1 MPKEPSARQES
12 AFRWNASSTELR
24 NDLWAMLDEVES
36 QGDPLDRWL
45 GPLAGLL
52 ISKWAANEEAEREA
66 VATANDRGFASEL
79 PQALRLPSWE
89 EPRSNHADAVAEA
102 LREVTGLEGARGA
115 VVRHVGSIAPLI
127 IRAAENPP
135 SMFKR
140 LLAWVRRLDLGT
152 LQGRAVAGYLFDD
165 VLFAALDK
173 QGKRL
178 GEFVTPAPAVDFML
192 ELAKPEPGERI
203 YDPCFGYGGVLIG
216 AARRLC
222 SNGGTS
228 SIVDGVHARR
238 QGVFGVEVNRFS
250 FAVGI
255 CRALLAGV
263 DRLDLELGD
272 ALERPLPG
280 DHSSQ
285 GFDCILAVPPWGRRH
300 TSQNATASSFPF
312 PSRRYENLFL
322 QHVMAN
328 LRPGGRAVVAVP
340 DGVLFR
346 SGRDHQVRKA
356 LLSDYRVDAVVSL
369 PDGAFA
375 PHTSIHVNLVLF
387 RREDPAS
394 QVRFVVVSR
403 EAWEKVSLD
412 DASDGGALRA
422 GLPVSSRFCRNL
434 AKVVSS
440 GSLGSAFS
448 GIKVWDVTVRE
459 LASRD
464 HDLVAKESGTKALD
478 RELDGLRKAD
488 PSLKIERL
496 ENVAETF
503 RGRSFDRRYTTEDR
517 TSPDVVAGLL
527 RVGDLKREPLQAP
540 SLFLTGEKK
549 GRLKDEDVLG
559 SGDLVLTTRGAIGKA
574 GIIPGGFGAAVDSVA
589 TESMTVLRAGEAV
602 KPEFLSAV
610 LRSPVY
616 KDWMAGDAR
625 GNTIQH
631 LSIRS
636 LRGLRVPVPSVPVQ
650 DAVLTEMSGPVHISM
665 ASHSFYFEETDAI
678 AVLARVLSGAA
689 KDPIAAWLA
698 KPTVAALASRRQEE
712 VTLYECL
719 NRLGELLSSLPV
731 SPPRDSL
738 ISRVWPA
745 IQEAEPTP
753 AAATP
758 EAREA
763 LLLRRRAILAPLFD
777 PLDLEP
783 LISFALD
790 EVWAAVRVLAA
801 FGLVPDGPGR
811 LVVLERARGH
821 LGLALRHLQDAEAP
835 YVGRLSQFIERMF
848 DLAGQEIDAMRAS
861 VQIDIVVEPDAV
873 PVGIDSEVQLR
884 LTNSSTLPLV
894 VLQVGTRPPVG
905 ARECPYLADG
915 ESCNIPLTVRPQDTT
930 HPFPIAVSWAALRLD
945 GTSVKGDEV
954 VHLSVRSTRDA
965 GRPAALGASPYI
977 VGNPVDREEM
987 FFGRT
992 GIMDRI
998 WRQLGEKSH
1007 ANVILLE
1014 GNRRTGKTSILR
1026 QLGKAGVLPDWIPVY
1041 CSFQDAE
1048 GDDTSGGIT
1057 TRNVFRL
1064 LARTMGWALYDAGV
1078 ETWFPGLSDRDPAR
1092 PFKLAFRT
1100 ALTQAFAGEHPFET
1114 FELYI
1119 EAALQAA
1126 RPRRVLLMLDEFD
1139 KLQEGIDAGITSPQV
1154 PENIRHLLQ
1163 HQSGL
1168 SAIITGSRRLKRL
1181 REEYWS
1187 ALFGFGHRIGVGA
1200 LPVEDAQRLVAEP
1213 VEGRLDYLPQARD
1226 RIVKLCARHPFL
1238 IQSLCNRVFE
1248 HAASDGGRTITL
1260 GIVEQAATEMVEE
1273 NEHFRTLWDYAGSAR
1288 RRLLLELCDRLAE
1301 GSDPVNLDLLEMKL
1315 SENRVPF
1322 SEASDLADDIQE
1334 LRELELIELN
1344 EGYSRR
1350 GYRLA
1355 VPLMAKWL
1363 RKNVDFEDLLVRC
1376 RQEAMET

>member
-12 AFRWNASSTELR
+12 AFRWDASSTELR
-24 NDLWAMLDEVES
+24 NDLSAMLDKVVS

-52 ISKWAANEEAEREA
+52 ITKWAANEEAEREA
-66 VATANDRGFASEL
+66 VAAATDRGFAPEL
-79 PQALRLPSWE
+79 PRALRLPSWE
-89 EPRSNHADAVAEA
+89 EPTSNHADAVAEA

-127 IRAAENPP
+127 IRAAENSP
-135 SMFKR
+135 SMFKG

-152 LQGRAVAGYLFDD
+152 PQDRAVAAYLFDD
-165 VLFAALDK
+165 TLFAALDT

-178 GEFVTPAPAVDFML
+178 GEFVTPGPAVEFML
-192 ELAKPEPGERI
+192 ELAKPQPGERI

-216 AARRLC
+216 AARRICL
-222 SNGGTS
+222 NGGTS
-228 SIVDGVHARR
+228 SIVDGVHVRR

-250 FAVGI
+250 FAIGI
-255 CRALLAGV
+255 CRALLADI
-263 DRLDLELGD
+263 DRPDLELGD

-280 DHSSQ
+280 DHSFE

-300 TSQNATASSFPF
+300 TSQNATASSFPY
-312 PSRRYENLFL
+312 PSWRYENLFL

-356 LLSDYRVDAVVSL
+356 LLSEYRVDAVVSL
-369 PDGAFA
+369 PDGTFA

-403 EAWEKVSLD
+403 ETWEKVSLD
-412 DASDGGALRA
+412 DALAGGALRA
-422 GLPVSSRFCRNL
+422 GLSVSSPSCRNL

-448 GIKVWDVTVRE
+448 GIKVWDVTVSE

-464 HDLVAKESGTKALD
+464 HDLVAKESGAKALD

-488 PSLKIERL
+488 PSLKVERL

-517 TSPDVVAGLL
+517 NSPDVVAGLL
-527 RVGDLKREPLQAP
+527 RVSDLKREPLQAP
-540 SLFLTGEKK
+540 SLFLTGERK
-549 GRLKDEDVLG
+549 GRLRGEDVLG
-559 SGDLVLTTRGAIGKA
+559 SGDVVLTTRGAIGKT
-574 GIIPGGFGAAVDSVA
+574 GIIPGGFGGAVDSVA
-589 TESMTVLRAGEAV
+589 TESMMVLRAGEAV
-602 KPEFLSAV
+602 KPEFLSAI
-610 LRSPVY
+610 LRSSVY
-616 KDWMAGDAR
+616 KDWMSGHAR

-631 LSIRS
+631 LSIRN

-650 DAVLTEMSGPVHISM
+650 DAVLTEMSGPVHISL
-665 ASHSFYFEETDAI
+665 ASDSFYFEETDAI
-678 AVLARVLSGAA
+678 SVLARVLSGAA
-689 KDPIAAWLA
+689 KDPIAAWLV

-719 NRLGELLSSLPV
+719 NRLGKLLSSLAVVQPH
-731 SPPRDSL
+731 DGL
-738 ISRVWPA
+738 LSRIWRA

-763 LLLRRRAILAPLFD
+763 LSLQRRAILVTLCNP
-777 PLDLEP
+777 PDLEP

-801 FGLVPDGPGR
+801 VGLVPDGPGR

-848 DLAGQEIDAMRAS
+848 DLAGQEINAMRAS
-861 VQIDIVVEPDAV
+861 VQIDIVVEPDVV
-873 PVGIDSEVQLR
+873 PVGTDSEVQLR

-905 ARECPYLADG
+905 EREFPYLADG
-915 ESCNIPLTVRPQDTT
+915 ESCNISLTVRPQDTS

-954 VHLSVRSTRDA
+954 VHLSVCSTRDA
-965 GRPAALGASPYI
+965 GRPTALGASPYI
-977 VGNPVDREEM
+977 VGNPVDRPEM
-987 FFGRT
+987 FFGRS

-998 WRQLGEKSH
+998 RRQLGEQ

-1026 QLGKAGVLPDWIPVY
+1026 QLGKAEELSDWIPVY

-1048 GDDTSGGIT
+1048 GDDRSGGIT

-1064 LARTMGWALYDAGV
+1064 LARTTGWALYDAGV
-1078 ETWFPGLSDRDPAR
+1078 ETWFPGLPARDLAR
-1092 PFKLAFRT
+1092 PFRLAFRS
-1100 ALTQAFAGEHPFET
+1100 ALTQAFAGEHTFEA

-1119 EAALQAA
+1119 QAALQAA
-1126 RPRRVLLMLDEFD
+1126 RPRRILLMLDEFD

-1163 HQSGL
+1163 HQPGL

-1187 ALFGFGHRIGVGA
+1187 ALFGFGYRIGVSA
-1200 LPVEDAQRLVAEP
+1200 LPMDDARRLVAEP

-1226 RIVKLCARHPFL
+1226 RIVELCARHPFL

-1248 HAASDGGRTITL
+1248 QAASRNVRTITV
-1260 GIVEQAATEMVEE
+1260 GIVERAATEMVED
-1273 NEHFRTLWDYAGSAR
+1273 NEHFRTLWDYAGRTR
-1288 RRLLLELCDRLAE
+1288 RRLLLAFCDRLAE
-1301 GSDPVNLDLLEMKL
+1301 GPDPVNLDLLEVTL
-1315 SENRVPF
+1315 RENRVPF
-1322 SEASDLADDIQE
+1322 LGVSDLADDIRE
-1334 LRELELIELN
+1334 LREIELIDLDERD
-1344 EGYSRR
+1344 RR
-1350 GYRLA
+1350 PAYRLA

-1363 RKNVDFEDLLVRC
+1363 RSNVDFEDLLVRA
-1376 RQEAMET
+1376 RRLGLKAQQ